1 MNLTFLEVATVA
13 LLVEGLEHGI
23 AEVVKVD
30 AVNALGH
37 PLATDVT
44 CTARQIQDRVWVRA
58 S

>member
-1 MNLTFLEVATVA
+1 VATVA

-44 CTARQIQDRVWVRA
+44 CSTVRQIQNRAWVR
-58 S
+58 SS

>member
-1 MNLTFLEVATVA
+1 
-13 LLVEGLEHGI
+13 GI

-44 CTARQIQDRVWVRA
+44 CSMSTQTQNRAWVR
-58 S
+58 SSWLHS